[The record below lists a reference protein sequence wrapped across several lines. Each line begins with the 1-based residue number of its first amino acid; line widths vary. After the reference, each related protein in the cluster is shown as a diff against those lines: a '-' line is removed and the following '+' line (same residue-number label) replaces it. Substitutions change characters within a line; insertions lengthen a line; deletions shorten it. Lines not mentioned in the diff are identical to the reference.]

1 MSDSLWPHELQ
12 HTRPPFPSPTPRF
25 YSNSCPLCR
34 WCHPTISSSVIP
46 FFSHLQ
52 SFPVSASFQIR
63 QFFASGGQSIGISA
77 CPSNEYSRLISFR
90 MDWLDLL
97 AVQGTLKSLL
107 KGSLQPYGIL
117 LSKRVFVT
125 LGSLQPYGLSPTRLL
140 CPWNSPGKHTG
151 GGCYALLQWTFGP
164 RHQTH
169 DSYISCIGR
178 QVI

>member
-1 MSDSLWPHELQ
+1 
-12 HTRPPFPSPTPRF
+12 
-25 YSNSCPLCR
+25 
-34 WCHPTISSSVIP
+34 
-46 FFSHLQ
+46 
-52 SFPVSASFQIR
+52 
-63 QFFASGGQSIGISA
+63 
-77 CPSNEYSRLISFR
+77 

-107 KGSLQPYGIL
+107 KGSLQPYGIS

-151 GGCYALLQWTFGP
+151 EGCYALLQWTFGP

-178 QVI
+178 QILYYQHHLGSQKEKKSIVKSYILYDFNYLAY